1 MRNVIIYLIRLY
13 RRFFPPEKRRR
24 CLFRE
29 SCSQHV
35 ERVARERGGFAAL
48 KAFLARARSCR
59 PGYGFQWDANAGTWF
74 LVCADGAKIPAAKVS
89 DNVVSEYQLLK
100 SHLSL
105 RPQLS

>member
-1 MRNVIIYLIRLY
+1 VHLLILWFIQSY
-13 RRFFPPEKRRR
+13 RRFIPPAKRRR
-24 CLFRE
+24 CLFQE

-35 ERVARERGGFAAL
+35 ERIAREHGGWVAL

-59 PGYGFQWDANAGTWF
+59 PGYSFEWGTTSSAWF

-100 SHLSL
+100 AHLSL
-105 RPQLS
+105 RPQ